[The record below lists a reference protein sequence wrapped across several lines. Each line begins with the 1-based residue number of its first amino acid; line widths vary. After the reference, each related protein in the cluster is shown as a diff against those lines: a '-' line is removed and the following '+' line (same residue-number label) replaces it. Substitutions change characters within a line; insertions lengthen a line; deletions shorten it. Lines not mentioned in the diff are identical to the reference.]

1 MVHVDTIEPVN
12 MPRFAKMYKIG
23 VHGDGSCLIHSFLY
37 LTDEKY
43 RNLSTSDK
51 QVEGLR
57 YRVEWGK
64 TLLNALQS
72 NSKHLKHM
80 GDFLRNDIAPFLD
93 SDEFDSIEEFIE
105 TEIMNTDVYLG
116 EIAIS
121 ILEKMS
127 SINIIIIQNKEFYA
141 RARVGLNKDRK
152 TIVVHNIDQLH
163 YEAVAFK
170 EDDDQFVYVID
181 DTHADLQSTLHRM
194 YKKATRK
201 RQKLEKDS
209 PVKSQ
214 KSSPQQSPTKEVT
227 VPLPEVVTIVPVVG
241 EEIDPEEST
250 SVELV
255 ETYLPEGDILFE
267 EMDDLQSIMI
277 TRVNQNAAMSFTE
290 EQSVNEIHEL
300 FSREA
305 KGISA
310 LRNQA
315 YMDLLFTEKQTPKFE
330 NFFVP
335 LISAHKQHST
345 FRFSGQGPY
354 DPEDSY
360 GTSPYSKDTYLP
372 MHTFLNN
379 RNQLI
384 SKTAYT
390 HYLPKY
396 LELTNFLFDTVGIPE
411 TIRDAVV
418 RVCPDMFQSLL
429 DDPENASFNT
439 CYEFINTGEYYNMS
453 TIKEI
458 PTKYIES
465 YRLPGR
471 THRVCGYLSPKL
483 AISKEVPNTYTVVN
497 VSEYF
502 KTIENIR
509 AEDQVRVSFVDGTKR
524 KAKVVKRNA
533 TILTLRL
540 NEEVEYKSKP
550 LNTIYYHIDKA
561 KLASNWCF
569 INTMDDPIQF
579 DKRMLFE
586 KSFMFIFHEADHEVF
601 HKLFIPT
608 FEEMHLLKKKNW
620 FNIQDCARDL
630 KKHFNISVV
639 DIPNHF
645 IDHLPRLTDN
655 ANASRDER
663 SAPIALD
670 FANASLLRFGAHTS
684 KYPEL
689 QSQSKANDS
698 LLRRAFTLEGSF
710 DNGMS
715 YVLDAFYAWLS
726 KEVAPKDLS
735 KFEALLKSTK
745 SKRVVQKPFYEDVE
759 ELLGVREQLNEN
771 ARRVGLKHLV
781 KFIKSNNAKST
792 PIQLHRLRDDAVHFF
807 KSNDKPQSIM
817 NASFLAKL
825 PKKDYSGFEG
835 IESYVDMDDVFQNLD
850 ETRTWN
856 TDTLG
861 TYVDEEFVM
870 SEAKRKGTVKPAQL
884 LKHITLHA
892 GMFTLKK
899 DEIEY
904 IESNL
909 DFFREFLVK
918 DKIKAFKKQYPN
930 KDASKMFKTPEDKA
944 AYMEYTTV
952 VVLSCFVLIFMSKR
966 RDDLNITKLHPKCK
980 DAFELVGFPLGTD
993 HAKEKSTLRYLSCL
1007 LTYVFPTN
1015 KNIKNVAYMTERLYR
1030 TTQTI
1035 LDHKPDMKRA
1045 LDSIHKATPSKT
1057 QSSDS
1062 TLKPL
1067 RFKPYFALSNSNA
1080 CQRLVVNE
1088 RTEFLK
1094 PNVPENGSR
1103 TQFNHL
1109 RLLQLAKSDRRDVM
1123 TFHKL
1128 EHASTS
1134 KLEPFVAARPSDE
1147 QSELARDVIEVSTA
1161 LETIF
1166 DELCERVDYDGNAL
1180 KNMFV
1185 VFKDQ
1190 ELGSVVTDRNHR
1202 ALVRYSDS
1210 KWLTPWVR
1218 VLNDFNE
1225 VQHLEYITSR
1235 AVTHTAKSQ
1244 DFLNEMHKKREATM
1258 TKVLNAYMISGEDDN
1273 EELLTKLRALRLLPK
1288 DYLRTSN
1295 TRLSSLL
1302 CMTRIA
1308 SFCRDIIGVDPEN
1321 DYLTQLI
1328 RYMLK
1333 GIETEVEYYQ
1343 LNFKNYTNDV
1353 EQMREVDKQAKFDL
1367 KDNMTDDQR
1376 YLYLNLEDVG
1386 FAPNVNEFT
1395 AMYER
1400 EDVEQEIPSFHEG
1413 HDHGSNPE
1421 YETYAGENH
1430 DD

>member
-12 MPRFAKMYKIG
+12 MPHFEKMYKIG

-37 LTDEKY
+37 LTDGKY
-43 RNLSTSDK
+43 RKLSIEEK
-51 QVEGLR
+51 QVEGSR

-72 NSKHLKHM
+72 DSKHLKHM
-80 GDFLRNDIAPFLD
+80 GDFLRNEISPFLD
-93 SDEFDSIEEFIE
+93 SDEFASIEEFIE
-105 TEIMNTDVYLG
+105 TEIMNTSVYLG

-127 SINIIIIQNKEFYA
+127 SMNIIIIQDKEFYA

-152 TIVVHNIDQLH
+152 TVVFHNIDQLH

-170 EDDDQFVYVID
+170 SDDDQMVYVID
-181 DTHADLQSTLHRM
+181 DTHKELQSNLHRM

-201 RQKLEKDS
+201 RQKLEKES
-209 PVKSQ
+209 PAKSL
-214 KSSPQQSPTKEVT
+214 KSSPNQSPAKEVT
-227 VPLPEVVTIVPVVG
+227 VPLPVVVDNVPLVG
-241 EEIDPEEST
+241 EEIDPDEST

-310 LRNQA
+310 QRNQA
-315 YMDLLFTEKQTPKFE
+315 YMDLLFTDKQTPTFE
-330 NFFVP
+330 NFFIP

-345 FRFSGQGPY
+345 FRFSKPPF
-354 DPEDSY
+354 DPEDAY
-360 GTSPYSKDTYLP
+360 GTNPHASDTYVP
-372 MHTFLNN
+372 ISTFLNN
-379 RNQLI
+379 RNQLF
-384 SKTAYT
+384 SKTTYKN
-390 HYLPKY
+390 YSPKY
-396 LELTNFLFDTVGIPE
+396 LELTNLLFDTAGIPE

-418 RVCPDMFQSLL
+418 RVCPDMYQSLL

-439 CYEFINTGEYYNMS
+439 CYEFINTGEYYNMN
-453 TIKEI
+453 TIKQI
-458 PTKYIES
+458 PAKYIES

-483 AISKEVPNTYTVVN
+483 AISKEVPNTYTVMN

-502 KTIENIR
+502 KSLKTIR
-509 AEDQVRVSFVDGTKR
+509 VEDLVRVSFVDGTKR
-524 KAKVVKRNA
+524 KAKVVKRSD

-550 LNTIYYHIDKA
+550 LNTIYHHIDKA
-561 KLASNWCF
+561 KLESNWCF
-569 INTMDDPIQF
+569 INTMDDPVQF

-586 KSFMFIFHEADHEVF
+586 KSFMFIFHEDDHEVF
-601 HKLFIPT
+601 HKLFVPT
-608 FEEMHLLKKKNW
+608 FDEMHLLKKDKW
-620 FNIQDCARDL
+620 FNIQECAHDL
-630 KKHFNISVV
+630 KKHFNISVA

-645 IDHLPRLTDN
+645 IDHLPRVTNDSN
-655 ANASRDER
+655 VTRDEP
-663 SAPIALD
+663 SALGALD
-670 FANASLLRFGAHTS
+670 FKNANLLRFGSNTTM
-684 KYPEL
+684 YPEL

-698 LLRRAFTLEGSF
+698 LLRRAFALEGSF

-715 YVLDAFYAWLS
+715 YVLDAFYARFS
-726 KEVAPKDLS
+726 TDVAPKDQS

-745 SKRVVQKPFYEDVE
+745 SKHIVQKRFYEDIE
-759 ELLGVREQLNEN
+759 ELLGVREQMNEN
-771 ARRVGLKHLV
+771 ARRVGLKQLV

-792 PIQLHRLRDDAVHFF
+792 PSHLHRLRDHVVHFF
-807 KSNDKPQSIM
+807 TSKDKPQSIM
-817 NASFLAKL
+817 NTSFLSKL
-825 PKKDYSGFEG
+825 PKRDYSGFEG
-835 IESYVDMDDVFQNLD
+835 VESYVDMDDVLQNLD

-856 TDTLG
+856 TDALG

-870 SEAKRKGTVKPAQL
+870 SEARRRGAVKPAQL
-884 LKHITLHA
+884 LKHITLLA

-904 IESNL
+904 IENNL

-918 DKIKAFKKQYPN
+918 DKIKAFKKQYPS
-930 KDASKMFKTPEDKA
+930 KDVSKMFKTPEDKS
-944 AYMEYTTV
+944 AYMEYTTI
-952 VVLSCFVLIFMSKR
+952 VVLSCFVLIFMSKNK
-966 RDDLNITKLHPKCK
+966 DNLNITKLHPKCK
-980 DAFELVGFPLGTD
+980 DAFELVGYPLGPD
-993 HAKEKSTLRYLSCL
+993 HGKEKSTLRYLSCL
-1007 LTYVFPTN
+1007 LTYAFPTN

-1030 TTQTI
+1030 TTQSI
-1035 LDHKPDMKRA
+1035 LEHKPDMNRT

-1057 QSSDS
+1057 KHSGS
-1062 TLKPL
+1062 TLKSL
-1067 RFKPYFALSNSNA
+1067 RFKPYFALSNSNV
-1080 CQRLVVNE
+1080 CQRLVLNE
-1088 RTEFLK
+1088 RTEFSK
-1094 PNVPENGSR
+1094 PNVPENGSHK
-1103 TQFNHL
+1103 QFNNL
-1109 RLLQLAKSDRRDVM
+1109 RLLQLAKSDRKDVM
-1123 TFHKL
+1123 TFHKM
-1128 EHASTS
+1128 EHSSTT
-1134 KLEPFVAARPSDE
+1134 KLEPFVIPKPSHD

-1161 LETIF
+1161 LETVF
-1166 DELCERVDYDGNAL
+1166 DELCERVQYDGDLL
-1180 KNMFV
+1180 KDVFV
-1185 VFKDQ
+1185 IFKDQ
-1190 ELGSVVTDRNHR
+1190 ESGSIVTQNNNK
-1202 ALVRYSDS
+1202 ALIGYSES
-1210 KWLTPWVR
+1210 KWLKPWVR
-1218 VLNDFNE
+1218 VLNEFNE

-1235 AVTHTAKSQ
+1235 AVTHAIKS
-1244 DFLNEMHKKREATM
+1244 DEFVNEMHGKREATM
-1258 TKVLNAYMISGEDDN
+1258 TKALNAYMLSGEDDN
-1273 EELLTKLRALRLLPK
+1273 EELLTKLRALRLMPK

-1308 SFCRDIIGVDPEN
+1308 SFCRDIIEVDPTNE
-1321 DYLTQLI
+1321 YLMQLI

-1386 FAPNVNEFT
+1386 FIPNVNEFT
-1395 AMYER
+1395 AMYESG
-1400 EDVEQEIPSFHEG
+1400 EANQEIPSFHEG
-1413 HDHGSNPE
+1413 YDHGSNPE
-1421 YETYAGENH
+1421 YEAYNGENQ